1 MTVQRQLASR
11 AQRLAL
17 AAAVLWAAALP
28 ALAQAPAKGN
38 ASAPAQPPAVVVARA
53 EMRDLVQQREFVG
66 RVRALDRVDLRARVE
81 GVLRERRF
89 VEGATV
95 AAGDLLF
102 VIEPDQFEAAL
113 DLARSEVAK
122 AEATLA
128 DATSQLQRARELSRN
143 QNIAQSTVDQ
153 RVADEAR
160 ARAQLLAARASQRQA
175 ELALG
180 YTRIVAPVSGR
191 IGEAAL
197 TQGNLVNPASGIL
210 ATIVSQDPIH
220 VSFPVSAREL
230 LEAQR
235 KAGASGAAGL
245 VVRVRLADG
254 SLYSEPGRI
263 DFADVQADR
272 GTDTVVVRAKLPNPR
287 AELIDGQ
294 SVRVVV
300 EGERPE
306 RALMVPQASLQLDQA
321 GAFVLVVDGEGRAQV
336 RRVRLGAA
344 RAGYAAVLE
353 GLAEGDRVVVQGIQR
368 VRPGQPVAATE
379 APPGPRG

>member
-1 MTVQRQLASR
+1 MGVLRIDTAR
-11 AQRLAL
+11 AARAAI
-17 AAAVLWAAALP
+17 AAAGLWSATLHAT
-28 ALAQAPAKGN
+28 AQV
-38 ASAPAQPPAVVVARA
+38 PAQGQAPAVVVARA
-53 EMRDLVQQREFVG
+53 EMRDLTQQREFVG
-66 RVRALDRVDLRARVE
+66 RVRALERVELRARIE

-89 VEGATV
+89 VEGAMV

-102 VIEPDQFEAAL
+102 AIEPDQFEASL
-113 DLARSEVAK
+113 DLAKSEVAK

-160 ARAQLLAARASQRQA
+160 ARAQLLAAKASQRQA

-180 YTRIVAPVSGR
+180 YTRIVAPIAGR

-197 TQGNLVNPASGIL
+197 TKGNLVNPASGVL
-210 ATIVSQDPIH
+210 ATIVSQDPVH
-220 VSFPVSAREL
+220 VAFPVSAREL

-235 KAGASGAAGL
+235 KARASGEAGL
-245 VVRVRLADG
+245 VVRLRLADG
-254 SLYSEPGRI
+254 SLYAEPGRI

-272 GTDTVVVRAKLPNPR
+272 STDTVVVRARLPNPR

-294 SVRVVV
+294 TVRVVV

-306 RALMVPQASLQLDQA
+306 RALMIPQASLQLDQA
-321 GAFVLVVDGEGRAQV
+321 GAFVLVVDRESKAQV
-336 RRVRLGAA
+336 RRVKLGAA
-344 RAGYAAVLE
+344 RAGYAAVLD
-353 GLAEGDRVVVQGIQR
+353 GIAEGDRVVVQGIQR
-368 VRPGQPVAATE
+368 VRPGQPVVATD

>member
-1 MTVQRQLASR
+1 MGMPRPGAAR
-11 AQRLAL
+11 AAGVVLV
-17 AAAVLWAAALP
+17 AAGLWSAAPRAG
-28 ALAQAPAKGN
+28 AQAPSQG
-38 ASAPAQPPAVVVARA
+38 QPPAVVVARA
-53 EMRDLVQQREFVG
+53 ELRDLAQQREFLG
-66 RVRALDRVDLRARVE
+66 RVRALERVELRARVE

-95 AAGDLLF
+95 AAGEVLF

-113 DLARSEVAK
+113 DLARSDVAK

-128 DATSQLQRARELSRN
+128 DAASQLQRARELSRN
-143 QNIAQSTVDQ
+143 QNIAQSAVDQ

-160 ARAQLLAARASQRQA
+160 ARAQLLAARAAQRQA

-180 YTRIVAPVSGR
+180 YTRIVAPIAGR

-197 TQGNLVNPASGIL
+197 TPGNLVNPATGIL
-210 ATIVSQDPIH
+210 ATIVSQDPVH
-220 VSFPVSAREL
+220 VAFPVSARDL

-235 KAGASGAAGL
+235 KAGASGASGL

-254 SLYSEPGRI
+254 SLYPEAGRI

-272 GTDTVVVRAKLPNPR
+272 TTDTVAVRAKLPNPR

-294 SVRVVV
+294 AVRVVV

-306 RALMVPQASLQLDQA
+306 RALMIPQAAMQLDQA
-321 GAFVLVVDGEGRAQV
+321 GAFVLVVDAESRAQV
-336 RRVRLGAA
+336 RRVRIGAT
-344 RAGYAAVLE
+344 RAGHAAVLDGLRE
-353 GLAEGDRVVVQGIQR
+353 GERIVVQGIQR

-379 APPGPRG
+379 APAGPRP

>member
-1 MTVQRQLASR
+1 M
-11 AQRLAL
+11 
-17 AAAVLWAAALP
+17 
-28 ALAQAPAKGN
+28 
-38 ASAPAQPPAVVVARA
+38 
-53 EMRDLVQQREFVG
+53 REFVG
-66 RVRALDRVDLRARVE
+66 RVRALERVELRARIE

-89 VEGATV
+89 VEGAMV
-95 AAGDLLF
+95 SAGDLLF
-102 VIEPDQFEAAL
+102 AIEPDQFEASL
-113 DLARSEVAK
+113 DLAKSDVAK

-160 ARAQLLAARASQRQA
+160 ARAQLLAAKASQRQA

-180 YTRIVAPVSGR
+180 YTRIVAPIAGR

-197 TQGNLVNPASGIL
+197 TQGNLVNPASGVL
-210 ATIVSQDPIH
+210 ATIVSQDPVH
-220 VSFPVSAREL
+220 VAFPVSAREL

-235 KAGASGAAGL
+235 KVGANGAAGL
-245 VVRVRLADG
+245 VVRLRLADG

-272 GTDTVVVRAKLPNPR
+272 GTDTVVVRARMPNPR

-294 SVRVVV
+294 TVRVVV

-306 RALMVPQASLQLDQA
+306 RALMIPQASLQLDQA
-321 GAFVLVVDGEGRAQV
+321 GAFVLVVDRESKAQV
-336 RRVRLGAA
+336 RRVKLGAA
-344 RAGYAAVLE
+344 RAGYAAVLD
-353 GLAEGDRVVVQGIQR
+353 GIAEGDRVVVQGIQR
-368 VRPGQPVAATE
+368 VRPGQPVVATD
-379 APPGPRG
+379 APPGPRS